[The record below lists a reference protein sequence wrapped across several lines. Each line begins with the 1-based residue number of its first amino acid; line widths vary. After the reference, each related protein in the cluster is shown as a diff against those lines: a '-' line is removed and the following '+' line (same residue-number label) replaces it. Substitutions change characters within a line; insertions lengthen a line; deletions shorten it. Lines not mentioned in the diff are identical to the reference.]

1 MAKRVTKKRKKLD
14 GLLTGQ
20 LLIAMPSMNTA
31 VFAQTVIYMC
41 AHTADGAMGI
51 VLNRPLATPSFDDLL
66 SQLDVLPVPP
76 VRRIELFRGGPVDA
90 GRGFVLH
97 TTDWTGDGSLQVD
110 GRVALTASLEVLK
123 AIADGGGPA
132 QGMLALG
139 YAAWGPGQLDREM
152 HENVWLSAPATSIE
166 ILFDREHDTKW
177 RRAMAI
183 LRVDPLRKDGKTA
196 LGDKPAR
203 SAACTIFVRSPAS
216 SLA

>member
-1 MAKRVTKKRKKLD
+1 MAKRVTKKRKQAE
-14 GLLTGQ
+14 GMLTGQ

-31 VFAQTVIYMC
+31 IFAQTVIYMC

-51 VLNRPLATPSFDDLL
+51 VLNRPLASPSFDDLL
-66 SQLDVLPVPP
+66 TQLDVLPVPP

-152 HENVWLSAPATSIE
+152 QENVWLSAPAPSIDL
-166 ILFDREHDTKW
+166 LFDREHDTKW

-183 LRVDPLRKDGKTA
+183 LRVDPLLLSGVA
-196 LGDKPAR
+196 GHA
-203 SAACTIFVRSPAS
+203 
-216 SLA
+216 

>member
-1 MAKRVTKKRKKLD
+1 MESWKRVTKKRKKLD

-183 LRVDPLRKDGKTA
+183 LRVDPL
-196 LGDKPAR
+196 LL
-203 SAACTIFVRSPAS
+203 S
-216 SLA
+216 SIAGHA

>member
-183 LRVDPLRKDGKTA
+183 LRVDPL
-196 LGDKPAR
+196 LL
-203 SAACTIFVRSPAS
+203 S
-216 SLA
+216 SIAGHA